1 MGRGPAGGCGYCLA
15 TCLGTE
21 MSKNLWCP
29 SMFKQHV
36 QAAIVAE
43 VTTVQHE
50 NAAVASGNLDL
61 TAVDVGFSGKGVVRT
76 NEN

>member
-1 MGRGPAGGCGYCLA
+1 MAIVWHHVWAPKCQRTCGAQVCLSNTRLIA
-15 TCLGTE
+15 I
-21 MSKNLWCP
+21 
-29 SMFKQHV
+29 QHV

-43 VTTVQHE
+43 VTPVQHE

-61 TAVDVGFSGKGVVRT
+61 TAVDVDFSGKRVVRT